1 MSTSPQDHA
10 QGSSGSSSSQ
20 SNTPAPSTA
29 TSGTSQSSSSQ
40 QAAASSS
47 EDNLT
52 CRWNA
57 CNQKFPTAEALYDHL
72 CERHVGRKSTN
83 NLNLTCQ
90 WNQCRTTTVKR
101 DHITSHIRVHVPLK
115 PHKCE
120 FCGKSFKRPQDLKK
134 HVKTHADDSTL
145 VRSPQDQPG
154 GLNVYRNQ
162 GTPSSYYDHNGQM
175 RGNPQAFHQPSH
187 PNYYGAPQPSTSYGL
202 YFNQQPLGGPR
213 HDYIGHNA
221 AGGFDNRKRQMEMV
235 DNFLGNAKRRQVE
248 PNSYAQ
254 INQSLLPLHGMLSV
268 PSGGPLAAGGDY
280 IPGPASGMQGPVGG
294 GPAPSGPG
302 PLTQNYYLPPMPN
315 ARTQKDLIQLDQILE
330 QMQSTVYEHA
340 NQATHGIHVVGGPDL
355 RNSPSPPHPQRGH
368 HAGVATAPEGY
379 APGVPVSAAHS
390 ASPLTI
396 ISSTGIP
403 AVTPPSS
410 ALSYS
415 SGQSPSPSTSS
426 MSPQSRHS
434 SVNYPSLPALSSAFP
449 GQSTTATLGPTFDM
463 DERRYHSGGFLQ
475 RVNNAP
481 PLRSVPEI
489 LRGAPAPHA
498 AAPKSV
504 PPTEAPAPPRVEA
517 RSPSADS
524 ESSET
529 REREQNYDRWLENMR
544 TIEEIRKWIG
554 ARLKTGDF
562 ERESSPKSPMPM
574 EIETTGG
581 GRGGGEAKIETKG
594 ERGLYPT
601 LRMAN

>member
-1 MSTSPQDHA
+1 MSTSPQDQA
-10 QGSSGSSSSQ
+10 GQGSSGSSSSQ

-40 QAAASSS
+40 QASSS
-47 EDNLT
+47 ADDNLI

-134 HVKTHADDSTL
+134 HVKTHADDSNL
-145 VRSPQDQPG
+145 VRSPQDQSG
-154 GLNVYRNQ
+154 GLNAYRNQ
-162 GTPSSYYDHNGQM
+162 GSKAPSSYYDHNGQM
-175 RGNPQAFHQPSH
+175 RGNPQAFHQPTH
-187 PNYYGAPQPSTSYGL
+187 PSYYGAPQPSTNYGL
-202 YFNQQPLGGPR
+202 YFNQQALGGSR

-221 AGGFDNRKRQMEMV
+221 AAGFDNRKRQMEMV

-254 INQSLLPLHGMLSV
+254 ISQSLLPLHGMLSV
-268 PSGGPLAAGGDY
+268 PNGPLATGGEY
-280 IPGPASGMQGPVGG
+280 MPAPAAGMQGPVGG

-330 QMQSTVYEHA
+330 QMQTTVYEHA

-355 RNSPSPPHPQRGH
+355 RNSPSPPHGQRTHMGI
-368 HAGVATAPEGY
+368 ASAAEGY
-379 APGVPVSAAHS
+379 AAGVPVSAAHS

-396 ISSTGIP
+396 ISSTGTP

-410 ALSYS
+410 ALSYV
-415 SGQSPSPSTSS
+415 GPVAQPLHLEH
-426 MSPQSRHS
+426 SRHS

-463 DERRYHSGGFLQ
+463 DERRYHSGGLLQ

-489 LRGAPAPHA
+489 LRGAPPPV
-498 AAPKSV
+498 PKSV
-504 PPTEAPAPPRVEA
+504 PETASLPPTPRPDAA
-517 RSPSADS
+517 RSPSTESD
-524 ESSET
+524 SSET
-529 REREQNYDRWLENMR
+529 REREQNYDKWLENMR
-544 TIEEIRKWIG
+544 TIEEIRKWIN
-554 ARLKTGDF
+554 ARLKSGDY
-562 ERESSPKSPMPM
+562 ERDSPKSPTPM
-574 EIETTGG
+574 EVDAPAAKAEVN
-581 GRGGGEAKIETKG
+581 GEQ
-594 ERGLYPT
+594 GLYPT
-601 LRMAN
+601 LRMS